1 MFDFID
7 NVKGE
12 IFDEFINILDVIS
25 FESFNLYEKITEN
38 LIVTLRTKFKIPR
51 CGDKFLV

>member
-12 IFDEFINILDVIS
+12 IFDEFINILDVLS
-25 FESFNLYEKITEN
+25 VESFNLYEKITEN
-38 LIVTLRTKFKIPR
+38 LIVTLRAKFQVPR
-51 CGDKFLV
+51 SGDKFLV